1 MRSDMLQKYMFSGSF
16 YLNGHD
22 NDNLEIIFY
31 ISSNDNQS
39 VPLVLVKGSESEF
52 DLLLSRSSLSIRPS
66 LGDRGEENKEGRGQR
81 GEGRSTKDRRSFFSL
96 RWSGKRVTYR

>member
-31 ISSNDNQS
+31 IGPNDNQS
-39 VPLVLVKGSESEF
+39 VPLVLVK
-52 DLLLSRSSLSIRPS
+52 DVRLKLDQLLKTTRKSC
-66 LGDRGEENKEGRGQR
+66 D
-81 GEGRSTKDRRSFFSL
+81 
-96 RWSGKRVTYR
+96 

>member
-31 ISSNDNQS
+31 IGTNDTQS
-39 VPLVLVKGSESEF
+39 VPLVLVK
-52 DLLLSRSSLSIRPS
+52 DVRLRLDQLLNTTRKSC
-66 LGDRGEENKEGRGQR
+66 G
-81 GEGRSTKDRRSFFSL
+81 
-96 RWSGKRVTYR
+96 

>member
-31 ISSNDNQS
+31 IGTNDNQP
-39 VPLVLVKGSESEF
+39 VPLVLVK
-52 DLLLSRSSLSIRPS
+52 DVRLRLDQLLNTTRKSC
-66 LGDRGEENKEGRGQR
+66 G
-81 GEGRSTKDRRSFFSL
+81 
-96 RWSGKRVTYR
+96 